1 MEKNYLALDVNLKH
15 IFYFLTVAE
24 TGNVTQAAKKLYVT
38 QPQLSKKLMALEQQL
53 GLPLFVRKGRKIR
66 LTEAGLYLYEKWTA
80 LLECYNRELDSARLV
95 GRPVPRRLRIGCFP
109 ILQTNAFLFPYVEEI
124 RRLEPDIHIQVVRKN
139 YNLLLEEL
147 SGERLDLVFVPEED
161 MPVVRNMLEWMPVR
175 SFPFAAAVPEDH
187 PLAQADHLTY
197 MDLNGEDLFYTN
209 PEGMLSRVPRF
220 QKMSE
225 KFHLIP
231 RSLVYENNDITTF
244 LNAEL
249 GMGIAIGLRPMF
261 PEDSSHVKIFE
272 LPGAKVRI
280 MALWSKKESS
290 GFRELLKAALRA
302 ASAAYAKKDIM

>member
-38 QPQLSKKLMALEQQL
+38 QPQLSKKMMALEQQT
-53 GLPLFVRKGRKIR
+53 GLQLFIRNGRKIR
-66 LTEAGLYLYEKWTA
+66 LTKAGIYLYEKWVA

-95 GRPVPRRLRIGCFP
+95 GRSVPRRLRIGCFP
-109 ILQTNAFLFPYVEEI
+109 ILQTNVFLLPYVKEI
-124 RRLEPDIHIQVVRKN
+124 RRLEPDIHIQVIRKN

-161 MPVVRNMLEWMPVR
+161 MPVGRHTLEWMPVQ
-175 SFPFAAAVPEDH
+175 SFPFAAAVPRSH
-187 PLAQADHLTY
+187 PLAQKDRLTY
-197 MDLNGEDLFYTN
+197 MDLNGEDLFYSN
-209 PEGMLSRVPRF
+209 PEGMLSRVSRF
-220 QKMSE
+220 QKMCE
-225 KFHLIP
+225 KFHLAP

-261 PEDSSHVKIFE
+261 PEDSGHVKIFE
-272 LPGAKVRI
+272 LPGVKVRI

-290 GFRELLKAALRA
+290 GFRVLLETALRT
-302 ASAAYAKKDIM
+302 SSSTYAQKDIK